1 MDADIHKCKWKD
13 PNCTLFTRYPQKVT
27 KGTPRK
33 IKNYTSYKQ
42 QRLCLW
48 IKLLTGC

>member
-1 MDADIHKCKWKD
+1 MDADIHKCKWED
-13 PNCTLFTRYPQKVT
+13 QNCTLFTRYPQKVT
-27 KGTPRK
+27 KKTPWK

-42 QRLCLW
+42 QRLYLW